1 MLAIPGVI
9 PIVDGDAAYAMGVTI
24 DWYLDRQP
32 RRALLVRVAVVE
44 QVVINAVG
52 GRERWIPWILTAHDG
67 GQARIDEVEHRVER
81 RCRRGKRRWRR
92 WRRSRWRWRR
102 CRRSRWRWRLR
113 RCKGCKDVNFCQ
125 VESASVAWQHDRH
138 VPTSY
143 AVTVDGEGT
152 VLSRNNLVVNA
163 ACLGGGRV
171 TVAR

>member
-1 MLAIPGVI
+1 MAAVM
-9 PIVDGDAAYAMGVTI
+9 PIVDGDAAYGRGGHRGCAT
-24 DWYLDRQP
+24 WYLDRQP
-32 RRALLVRVAVVE
+32 RRALSERGAEVE
-44 QVVINAVG
+44 QVAIHAIG
-52 GRERWIPWILTAHDG
+52 GREIWIILTAHDG
-67 GQARIDEVEHRVER
+67 AQGRIDEVVHRVER
-81 RCRRGKRRWRR
+81 RCGRGKRRWRR

-102 CRRSRWRWRLR
+102 R
-113 RCKGCKDVNFCQ
+113 RCKDVHFCQ